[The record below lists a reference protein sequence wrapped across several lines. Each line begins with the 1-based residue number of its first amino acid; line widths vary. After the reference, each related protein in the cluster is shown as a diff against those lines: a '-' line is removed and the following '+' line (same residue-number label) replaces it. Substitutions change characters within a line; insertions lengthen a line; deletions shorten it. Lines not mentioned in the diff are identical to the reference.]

1 MHGQNL
7 NGGRH
12 ESGVF
17 DAVRE
22 RADGVGGRATAR
34 EERSTDAETAA
45 EAARETAYRLKS
57 VRGLELLCAGGAE
70 GPDVVRDIV
79 GRQLE
84 LLYSLALGGGGL
96 QHVELRMGVQGDGDD
111 HLQLALVARA
121 EAGDDDAQTAVTDVG
136 ALLRAGLPEY
146 WFETVPARSLAPCL
160 SHPLPHRVALRRVER
175 EVVLL
180 AGGDRDGASVVR
192 WCPPLR
198 PGGETLSR
206 VARLL
211 LEQPVPTAL
220 SVRLT
225 PTALTPDEVA
235 HRRAQVA
242 ALQVLRNTPPTSV
255 AERARYEELLSLR
268 HERAA
273 ELAALLSHQLDELEA
288 GCFELEAHISSA
300 RPLPAALVAAICSLG
315 RGASASSA
323 AGAAGGDSRDAATR
337 DASGAWQPVPVEPGD
352 PTPRRG
358 SLVTAGEALTLFKLP
373 LPLAGGFPG
382 VSTERSRTL
391 VPAAKVAQRGFVL
404 GDSRTSRGQRP
415 VALSDDTR
423 ARHIYIAGQ
432 TGGGKSTLI
441 EWLALQDMLAR
452 RGLMLLDPHG
462 DLHEAVLARV
472 PRHRLADVIVI
483 DPADRDFPIGLN
495 LLEFR
500 DEQERHFLV
509 QELAAML
516 VNIAENPDFAGP
528 MFHHWL
534 RNATLLVTANPDD
547 PGTLA
552 ELPRLYANPDF
563 HKRWLPHVTDPM
575 VRNYWEEEFKR
586 TSDFHRSEAM
596 GYMLSKLT
604 PLLSDPTLRNIL
616 GQRRSSI
623 DFDAAMAEGKILLV
637 NLSKGQLGDAS
648 ARLLGMTLVARLTS
662 AAMRRGRLPKAQR
675 TPFALYVDEFHNLAT
690 SGFST
695 LLSEA
700 RKFGLELVLANQF
713 VSQIEQASWAR
724 HQYGAVSKALLGNV
738 GTVIAFRTGSEDAAL
753 LEDLITPQLGR
764 ADLVNLPNFRAIV
777 STLVDGAKSAPFTI
791 DTRPSPPIGP
801 DAAGADAVRAASRQ
815 RYGRPRA
822 EVERAIG
829 ESLTWK

>member
-1 MHGQNL
+1 MHGH
-7 NGGRH
+7 NGTGCGR
-12 ESGVF
+12 ESGIY

-22 RADGVGGRATAR
+22 RV
-34 EERSTDAETAA
+34 ESSAESAL
-45 EAARETAYRLKS
+45 ETAYRLKS
-57 VRGLELLCAGGAE
+57 VRGLELLCASGAE

-111 HLQLALVARA
+111 HLELALVARA
-121 EAGDDDAQTAVTDVG
+121 EVTDDDAQTAATDVG

-146 WFETVPARSLAPCL
+146 WFEAVPARSLAPCL
-160 SHPLPHRVALRRVER
+160 SRPLAHRVALRRIER
-175 EVVLL
+175 EVALL
-180 AGGDRDGASVVR
+180 ASGARALR

-225 PTALTPDEVA
+225 PTALTPDEIA
-235 HRRAQVA
+235 HRRAQIA
-242 ALQVLRNTPPTSV
+242 ALQVLRNTSPTSV
-255 AERARYEELLSLR
+255 PERARYEELLSLR

-273 ELAALLSHQLDELEA
+273 ELAALLSHQLDELET

-300 RPLPAALVAAICSLG
+300 RPLPAALVSAICALG
-315 RGASASSA
+315 RGASAT
-323 AGAAGGDSRDAATR
+323 GATGTTGAESRDAVTR
-337 DASGAWQPVPVEPGD
+337 DPSGAWQPVPVESGD
-352 PTPRRG
+352 PAPRRG

-382 VSTERSRTL
+382 VQTERSRTRL
-391 VPAAKVAQRGFVL
+391 PGAKVAIVGLVL

-423 ARHIYIAGQ
+423 ARHIYIVGQ

-452 RGLMLLDPHG
+452 RGLVLLDPHG
-462 DLHEAVLARV
+462 DLFEAVLARV

-483 DPADRDFPIGLN
+483 DPADREFPIGLN

-500 DEQERHFLV
+500 DQQERHFLV

-563 HKRWLPHVTDPM
+563 HKRWLPHVADPL

-604 PLLSDPTLRNIL
+604 PLLSDPTLRNVL
-616 GQRRSSI
+616 GQRRSTI
-623 DFDAAMAEGKILLV
+623 DFDAAMAEGKIVLV
-637 NLSKGQLGDAS
+637 NLAKGQLGEAS

-662 AAMRRGRLPKAQR
+662 AAMRRGRLPKSER

-690 SGFST
+690 TGFST

-700 RKFGLELVLANQF
+700 RKFGLELVLSNQF

-724 HQYGAVSKALLGNV
+724 YQFGAVSKALLGNV
-738 GTVIAFRTGSEDAAL
+738 GTVVAFRTGSEDAAL
-753 LEDLITPQLGR
+753 LEDLVTPQLGR
-764 ADLVNLPNFRAIV
+764 IDLVNLPNFRAIV

-801 DAAGADAVRAASRQ
+801 DAAGADAVRSASRQ

-822 EVERAIG
+822 EVERAIS